1 MFIENQREELKIEG
15 KDIRIVKTELTI
27 CNLLRSGTLFTKIMT
42 SSYNT
47 SWQIEGENVEAVTD
61 FLSGDSIIT
70 EGGDYSYE
78 IKKHLLLGRNPMKN
92 ISNILK
98 IRDITSSTKIC
109 IVTAMLFLVVMYGC
123 ESWSIKKAER

>member
-1 MFIENQREELKIEG
+1 MDCSPPGSSTHGIFQARVLEWG
-15 KDIRIVKTELTI
+15 AIVFS
-27 CNLLRSGTLFTKIMT
+27 N
-42 SSYNT
+42 
-47 SWQIEGENVEAVTD
+47 
-61 FLSGDSIIT
+61 GDC
-70 EGGDYSYE
+70 SYE

-123 ESWSIKKAER
+123 ESWTIKKAE